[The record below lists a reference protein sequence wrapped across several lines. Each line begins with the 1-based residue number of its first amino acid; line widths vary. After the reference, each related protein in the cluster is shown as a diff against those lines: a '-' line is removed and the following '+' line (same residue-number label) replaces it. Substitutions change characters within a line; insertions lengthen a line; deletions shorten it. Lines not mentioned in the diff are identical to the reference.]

1 MPSNGLSI
9 RPSVPTRRWAMSE
22 PRPELSM
29 GLKVDREAA
38 LAWLGIESYRPSG
51 RAPLPAASISG
62 DAVMA
67 VLTDSA
73 SPVAELDQ
81 AAGPGLS
88 KPLPAVEP
96 PIEPIEPDQS
106 QPAVVSLDR
115 LLVAADSPHRT
126 LAEAIARVAGL
137 ACEMA
142 GETEE
147 GGDIL
152 MVAGETWP
160 LSALAGDGRAK
171 RRLWQLLVTRRRRP
185 RT

>member
-1 MPSNGLSI
+1 MPSNDLSI
-9 RPSVPTRRWAMSE
+9 RPSVPIRRWAMSE

-51 RAPLPAASISG
+51 RVPLPDTSISG

-67 VLTDSA
+67 VLTDGVS
-73 SPVAELDQ
+73 Q
-81 AAGPGLS
+81 AAEPGLS

-96 PIEPIEPDQS
+96 PIKLIEPDQS
-106 QPAVVSLDR
+106 QPAAVLPDR
-115 LLVAADSPHRT
+115 LLVTADSPHRS
-126 LAEAIARVAGL
+126 LAEAIARLAGL
-137 ACEMA
+137 TCEMA

-147 GGDIL
+147 GGDVL
-152 MVAGETWP
+152 MVAGETWQ

>member
-1 MPSNGLSI
+1 MPSNDLSI
-9 RPSVPTRRWAMSE
+9 RPSVPIRRWAMSE

-51 RAPLPAASISG
+51 RVPLHAASLSA
-62 DAVMA
+62 DADTVMA
-67 VLTDSA
+67 VLTDGVS
-73 SPVAELDQ
+73 Q
-81 AAGPGLS
+81 AAEPVLS

-96 PIEPIEPDQS
+96 PIKPIEPDQS
-106 QPAVVSLDR
+106 QSAAVSPDR
-115 LLVAADSPHRT
+115 LLVTADSPHRA

-137 ACEMA
+137 TCEMA
-142 GETEE
+142 GETGE
-147 GGDIL
+147 GGDVL
-152 MVAGETWP
+152 MVAGETWQ